1 MSSSGFERSV
11 FDMKK
16 EKDVNLHI
24 KIIKKFVANGGIC
37 KNVSIDLIDRNK

>member
-1 MSSSGFERSV
+1 MSSSGFESSV
-11 FDMKK
+11 FDMK

-24 KIIKKFVANGGIC
+24 QIIQKFVANGGIY